1 MSTLAGSGLLAEGS
15 QISGRYIVQASLG
28 RGGMAAV
35 YRAFDP
41 KLNLEV
47 ALKVLPPH
55 LAVQPTFLSR
65 FRREGQT
72 LAKLNHPHILR
83 LYEIGEDPANG
94 LYYLVLELLGGGTLK
109 ERLRRRP
116 WSVGETVDLLRP
128 VVAALDYAHSQKPPV
143 VHRDLKPANIMF
155 DSRGR
160 VVVSDFGL
168 ARLLAPEQPKAGG
181 DLPSMSLTVG
191 QVVGTPAYMAPEQAE
206 GRPVG
211 PAADLYAVGVIA
223 YELLTG
229 SVPFQADTPLATLLQ
244 VVSRPLPL
252 PTALNRALSPAT
264 ERVLLKALGRDP
276 AHRFPSGAELVE
288 ALAATDHSSLTVAA
302 GSAFAARRRPRW
314 QVPRQARLAAI
325 PLSCA
330 VLALGAGGYALLSR
344 QASPAVVQPQPETL
358 AAAALVVPTASVQQ
372 LPPPSPSPTLV
383 PTSTPAPRP
392 TPSPTPNAAQLWAQT
407 SAELDLAWGKDW
419 PRTISLLEAFR
430 ARFPDDQA
438 SLDKLYAALVA
449 SGQALLDHG
458 QTAEG
463 VAQLERAEALAPD
476 REEAGLAL
484 AALTPTP
491 EPTATAVVRPAP
503 QAPQAPQPAPRPAAP
518 RPAPTPAPVRPVPA
532 PAAPPPAP
540 VAPPPAPPTPT
551 KTGLRF

>member
-1 MSTLAGSGLLAEGS
+1 MSTLPASGLLANGS
-15 QISGRYIVQASLG
+15 EVSGRYIVQASLG

-83 LYEIGEDPANG
+83 LYEIGEDPSCG

-109 ERLRRRP
+109 QRLRGRP

-128 VVAALDYAHSQKPPV
+128 VVTALDYAHSQKPPV

-168 ARLLAPEQPKAGG
+168 ARLLAPEQPNPKG
-181 DLPSMSLTVG
+181 DLASMSLTVG

-206 GRPVG
+206 GRRVG
-211 PAADLYAVGVIA
+211 PAADLYAVGIIA

-229 SVPFQADTPLATLLQ
+229 NVPFQADTPLATLLQ

-276 AHRFPSGAELVE
+276 AHRFASGAELVA
-288 ALAATDHSSLTVAA
+288 ALAATDHSSVTMAA
-302 GSAFAARRRPRW
+302 GPVLVPRGRRVWPLA
-314 QVPRQARLAAI
+314 QAPRQARLAAI
-325 PLSCA
+325 PLVWA
-330 VLALGAGGYALLSR
+330 ALLVAGGGGYALLTR
-344 QASPAVVQPQPETL
+344 QPAPAAQQESL
-358 AAAALVVPTASVQQ
+358 AAVPLPALAAVPTATSQPSVVPTVA
-372 LPPPSPSPTLV
+372 
-383 PTSTPAPRP
+383 PTSTPR
-392 TPSPTPNAAQLWAQT
+392 PSPTASPTPTAAQVWAQT
-407 SAELDLAWGKDW
+407 SRDLDVVWGKDW
-419 PRTISLLEAFR
+419 PRTVALLTAFR
-430 ARFPDDQA
+430 DRFPDDQPSA
-438 SLDKLYAALVA
+438 EKLYAALVD
-449 SGQALLDHG
+449 SGQALLDDG
-458 QTAEG
+458 QTPEG
-463 VAQLERAEALAPD
+463 IAQLERAQALAPE
-476 REEAGLAL
+476 REEAMAAL

-491 EPTATAVVRPAP
+491 EPT
-503 QAPQAPQPAPRPAAP
+503 
-518 RPAPTPAPVRPVPA
+518 PTPAPVPVA
-532 PAAPPPAP
+532 PAAPVQPRAVPQPPAPAPRQPAPVRPAAPAAPAP
-540 VAPPPAPPTPT
+540 VAPAPQAPTPT
-551 KTGLRF
+551 KTGLHL